1 MKTDE
6 GMTMMQRTIPLRP
19 GTNIPD
25 QVLRYARLDPD
36 ARAFVIDPAFAL
48 DPEEA
53 WGFERQR
60 WTARNVFPGMP
71 TCLSTPLVSSRYRD
85 ELAEVAPD
93 RGDPFHCLGQL
104 RSATR
109 ALAQAGSE
117 VRMVYVYR
125 RAYAVAL
132 ALGRCRLFGVAVPP
146 DEDFTLSPRAFRA
159 ASAALRL
166 ELKPS
171 IRPDAHQILQTR
183 MDAWSVYL
191 ALDESYASHGSPGTP
206 MSSRLRT
213 VQKAIENFDVN
224 LQHNI
229 QRLTPAAATFALEN
243 WRRLLAPCYKSLL
256 PWWLDGSIEAL
267 RQ

>member
-1 MKTDE
+1 
-6 GMTMMQRTIPLRP
+6 MMHRTIPLRL
-19 GTNIPD
+19 GTNIPN
-25 QVLRYARLDPD
+25 QVLRFARLDRD
-36 ARAFVIDPAFAL
+36 ARAFIIDPAFAF

-60 WTARNVFPGMP
+60 WTARNVFPDMP
-71 TCLSTPLVSSRYRD
+71 TCLSTQLVSPRCRGEFAD
-85 ELAEVAPD
+85 DTPD

-104 RSATR
+104 RAATR
-109 ALAQAGSE
+109 AIAQAGSE
-117 VRMVYVYR
+117 VRTVQVYR

-146 DEDFTLSPRAFRA
+146 DEDFTLSQRGFRA

-166 ELKPS
+166 ELRSP
-171 IRPDAHQILQTR
+171 IRPNPEQLLQTR
-183 MDAWSVYL
+183 MDAWAVYL
-191 ALDESYASHGSPGTP
+191 ALDESYVAHGSPGTA

-224 LQHNI
+224 LQNDIH
-229 QRLTPAAATFALEN
+229 RLTPAAATFALEN

-256 PWWLDGSIEAL
+256 PWWLENCGAGVSPA
-267 RQ
+267 